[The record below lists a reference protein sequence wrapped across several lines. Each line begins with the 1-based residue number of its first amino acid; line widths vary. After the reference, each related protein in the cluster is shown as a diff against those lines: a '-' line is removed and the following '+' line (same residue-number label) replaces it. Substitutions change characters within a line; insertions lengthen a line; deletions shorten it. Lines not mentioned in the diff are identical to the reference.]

1 VFRESLNGGMSMSVF
16 GIATSSCEILYM
28 FYHVTNA
35 RGVMIMVSNIPS
47 SPALYLFK
55 LNYVFFGV
63 WVPYRTGIF
72 K

>member
-1 VFRESLNGGMSMSVF
+1 
-16 GIATSSCEILYM
+16 M

-35 RGVMIMVSNIPS
+35 RGVMITVSNIPS
-47 SPALYLFK
+47 SPTLYMYLFK
-55 LNYVFFGV
+55 LSYVFFGV